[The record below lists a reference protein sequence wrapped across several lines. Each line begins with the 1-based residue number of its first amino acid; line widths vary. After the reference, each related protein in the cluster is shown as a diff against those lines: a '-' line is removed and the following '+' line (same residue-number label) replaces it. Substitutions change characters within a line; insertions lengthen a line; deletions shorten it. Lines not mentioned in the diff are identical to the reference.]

1 MKLLLLPLKLIAIPI
16 ALVCWAVKWVGTFV
30 TAMSG
35 WIFYVFAS
43 LLSTL
48 SIILILFG
56 EATFQ
61 EMISYLHLQLLRIR
75 GPVYRGMDHRN
86 ACRNQQRSARIH
98 IQLDTSSVR
107 SHSE

>member
-1 MKLLLLPLKLIAIPI
+1 MKLLLLPIKLIAIPV

-61 EMISYLHLQLLRIR
+61 EMIPTFICSFCVFVVPFIGAWITGMLAAISSGLREFIF
-75 GPVYRGMDHRN
+75 
-86 ACRNQQRSARIH
+86 S
-98 IQLDTSSVR
+98 
-107 SHSE
+107 